1 MKEALFFGII
11 PYIIKI
17 SIDSGVNIIYKTVL
31 KGGYYTAIDKNQ
43 IDYQAD
49 GLICI
54 DENGQIANIVHLMD
68 DDYETI
74 QREAA
79 QQENLVVLAEDQV
92 ILPGFVDL
100 HVHAPQWPNAGLA
113 LDRPLY
119 EWLDQYTFP
128 LEAKFKDADYAHL
141 VYDNL
146 VETLLANGTTTA
158 LYFGSVDNTG
168 NVELAKACLTHHQ
181 RGFVGKVV
189 MDNPEQT
196 PDYYRDESAQ
206 AALDETEA
214 FIHEVEQ
221 LNKDQAIPV
230 TPVITPRFLPSC
242 TDEVLVGLGKLA
254 AQYNLPIQSH
264 CSENDWENGYALE
277 THGKRDAA
285 VLDEFGL
292 LTDKTVLAHGTL
304 LNDEDLDRFKNR
316 GVGIAHCPISNVYF
330 GNAVMATHKILAK
343 DVKVG
348 MGTDISGGFD
358 PSIYQNIRQAIMSSR
373 MLEDGVDSQLA
384 PEVRGQESSA
394 ITAKNAFYMAT
405 IGGAESLNLTTGQ
418 IKEGYAAD
426 LQVVHT
432 KYPTFG
438 RQKPEETF
446 EKVMY
451 QTTASEIDHVMTQ
464 GVFVK

>member
-1 MKEALFFGII
+1 M
-11 PYIIKI
+11 
-17 SIDSGVNIIYKTVL
+17 NIIYKTVL
-31 KGGYYTAIDKNQ
+31 KGSYYTAIDKNQ
-43 IDYQAD
+43 IDYQID
-49 GLICI
+49 SLICI
-54 DENGQIANIVHLMD
+54 DENGQIANIVKPNNG
-68 DDYETI
+68 DYEKI
-74 QREAA
+74 HHEAE
-79 QQENLVVLAEDQV
+79 QQGTLMALTKDQV
-92 ILPGFVDL
+92 IMPGFIDL

-168 NVELAKACLTHHQ
+168 NVELVKACLDHHQ

-189 MDNPEQT
+189 MDNPAQT

-206 AALDETEA
+206 VALDETEA
-214 FIHEVEQ
+214 FIHQVEQ
-221 LNKDQAIPV
+221 LNKNEKIPV

-242 TDEVLVGLGKLA
+242 TDEVLAGLGQLA
-254 AQYNLPIQSH
+254 TKYNLPIQSH
-264 CSENDWENGYALE
+264 CSESDWENGYALE
-277 THGKRDAA
+277 THGQRDAA
-285 VLDEFGL
+285 VLDDFGL
-292 LTDKTVLAHGTL
+292 LTDKTVMAHGTL

-330 GNAVMATHKILAK
+330 GNAVMPAKKILAK

-348 MGTDISGGFD
+348 LGTDISGGFD

-373 MLEDGVDSQLA
+373 MLDEGVDSKLS
-384 PEVRGQESSA
+384 PELRGQEDAA
-394 ITAKNAFYMAT
+394 ITARNAFYMAT
-405 IGGAESLNLTTGQ
+405 VGGAQSLNLTTGQ
-418 IKEGYAAD
+418 VKVGYAAD
-426 LQVVHT
+426 LQIVHT

-438 RQKPEETF
+438 HQEPEDTF
-446 EKVMY
+446 DKMMY
-451 QTTASEIDHVMTQ
+451 QTTAAEIDHVMTQ
-464 GVFVK
+464 GIFVK

>member
-1 MKEALFFGII
+1 MKEVLIFDII
-11 PYIIKI
+11 PYITKI

-49 GLICI
+49 SLICI
-54 DENGQIANIVHLMD
+54 DENGQIANIVHPMG

-264 CSENDWENGYALE
+264 CSESDWENGYALA
-277 THGKRDAA
+277 THGKRDAT

-292 LTDKTVLAHGTL
+292 LTDKSVMAHGTL
-304 LNDEDLDRFKNR
+304 LNGEDIQRFKDR

-330 GNAVMATHKILAK
+330 GNAVLPAK
-343 DVKVG
+343 KLLSENVKVG
-348 MGTDISGGFD
+348 MGTDISGGYD
-358 PSIYQNIRQAIMSSR
+358 PSVYQNIRQAIMSSR
-373 MLEDGVDSQLA
+373 LLNDGVDSEITPDL
-384 PEVRGQESSA
+384 RGKHDSA

-405 IGGAESLNLTTGQ
+405 VGGAKSLNLVTGQ

-426 LQVVHT
+426 LQIVHA

-438 RQKPEETF
+438 QQVPEDKF
-446 EKVMY
+446 EKLMY
-451 QTTASEIDHVMTQ
+451 QTTVSEIDHVMTQ